1 MTERDLTTMTNDELY
16 VYKDR
21 LQIRRNEV
29 KGRRGPGPSHTRHY
43 CRTMREQI
51 NAELK
56 RRNAPLR
63 PLDAPQQVY
72 GPGAAPWQKDGGK

>member
-1 MTERDLTTMTNDELY
+1 MSERDLTTMTDDELY
-16 VYKDR
+16 R
-21 LQIRRNEV
+21 LKARLRARRDEV

-56 RRNAPLR
+56 RRDAPLR
-63 PLDAPQQVY
+63 PLDSESRVY
-72 GPGAAPWQKDGGK
+72 GPGNAHWQKEGSK

>member
-1 MTERDLTTMTNDELY
+1 MPERDLNTMSLDELY
-16 VYKDR
+16 AFKDR
-21 LQIRRNEV
+21 LKARRDRI

-43 CRTMREQI
+43 CRTMRDKI

-56 RRNAPLR
+56 RRDAPLR
-63 PLDAPQQVY
+63 PLDAHQRMH